1 MSDVGGTQFY
11 FTHAD
16 LAVGLPLPRA
26 AELVAIYGNL
36 GTTGSTNTTFQ
47 ANKNGSAVTGASV
60 VLGSGVAKANKII
73 TNPNIGVNAGNSPSP
88 WTDQAYAANPS
99 IGAFNSSGGPLA
111 TPPLATFAAGDTVSL
126 TTTLGTSAA
135 NPGVVFA
142 FQAI

>member
-16 LAVGLPLPRA
+16 LTVGLPLPRA

-36 GTTGSTNTTFQ
+36 GTAGSTNTTFQ
-47 ANKNGSAVTGASV
+47 ANKNGSSVSGASV
-60 VLGSGVAKANKII
+60 VLSSGVTKANKII
-73 TNPNIGVNAGNSPSP
+73 TNPNIGVNAGNSPSG
-88 WTDQAYAANPS
+88 WTDQNVGTL
-99 IGAFNSSGGPLA
+99 GAFNSSGGPLA

-142 FQAI
+142 FQAL

>member
-47 ANKNGSAVTGASV
+47 ANKNGSAVTGAV
-60 VLGSGVAKANKII
+60 VTLASGVAKANKII
-73 TNPNIGVNAGNSPSP
+73 TNPNIGVNAGNSPSG
-88 WTDQAYAANPS
+88 WTDQNAAS
-99 IGAFNSSGGPLA
+99 TGAFNSSGGPLA
-111 TPPLATFAAGDTVSL
+111 TPPLASFAAGDTVSL